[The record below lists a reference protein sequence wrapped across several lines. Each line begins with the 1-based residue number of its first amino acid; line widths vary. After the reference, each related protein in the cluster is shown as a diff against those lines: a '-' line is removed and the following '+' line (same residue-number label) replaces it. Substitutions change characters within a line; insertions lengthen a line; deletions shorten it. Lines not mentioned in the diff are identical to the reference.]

1 MANSYLNKTFSGA
14 PTNAKKGTVSIWF
27 KLAQNDSSSNN
38 YYRLFVTG
46 ADANNRTDLNI
57 VKPDADVDSNDK
69 AGRLLFSHLVGG
81 NNYTWRT
88 NRQLRDMSA
97 YYHLVVAYDTTQAS
111 ASDRLKIYINGEQET
126 SLDNSATIPQDTD
139 LFFGNNSSA
148 HHIGNSP
155 HYSPRFFQGY
165 MSHFAYVDGTALT
178 PTSFGETDSTSG
190 IWKFKSPSS
199 VTWGNN
205 GVHLKFE
212 NSGNMG
218 LDSSGNTH
226 NFTVNGNLKQ
236 SLDTPSN
243 NHSTING
250 LFRSRFLNQ
259 ATLTNG
265 NLTMTTGPTDG
276 DKALLLGTQ
285 GVTKGKW
292 YWECKVGADRSMIG
306 FAYDSIS
313 RFSDFY
319 GSNSPS
325 DGFSVYGNNGNVYY
339 DGTNTAYGSSWTTN
353 DIIMVAL
360 DMDNKLAWLGKNG
373 TWMNSATQTEI
384 ENGTATNDLTTKM
397 STKQNLNSGE
407 PVFPLFA
414 DMTGTGDMAMDINFG
429 SGFFGTTAISSAG
442 SNGNGSLFEY
452 NVPSGYYAL
461 NTKNINTYG

>member
-1 MANSYLNKTFSGA
+1 MANSYLSRSGST
-14 PTNAKKGTVSIWF
+14 PTNSKKFTYSFWVKRSTLSADQAILSYETDSANRGGIELQTGEQFRYFERVSNSTTVFVEPS
-27 KLAQNDSSSNN
+27 
-38 YYRLFVTG
+38 RLF
-46 ADANNRTDLNI
+46 
-57 VKPDADVDSNDK
+57 
-69 AGRLLFSHLVGG
+69 
-81 NNYTWRT
+81 
-88 NRQLRDMSA
+88 RDPA
-97 YYHLVVAYDTTQAS
+97 AWYHIVVATDTTQSTEA
-111 ASDRLKIYINGEQET
+111 DRVKIYVNGVQET
-126 SLDNSATIPQDTD
+126 DFASTPTYPALNSDTRAN
-139 LFFGNNSSA
+139 GSTVKNIGRRNVNND
-148 HHIGNSP
+148 
-155 HYSPRFFQGY
+155 YYFDGY
-165 MSHFAYVDGTALT
+165 LSHVSFVDGSALA
-178 PTSFGETDSTSG
+178 PTVFGQTDSTSG
-190 IWKFKSPSS
+190 IWKFKSPSG

-205 GVHLKFE
+205 GFHLKFE
-212 NSGNMG
+212 NSGALG
-218 LDSSGNTH
+218 TDSSGNSNT
-226 NFTVNGNLKQ
+226 FTVNGNLKQ

-259 ATLTNG
+259 ATLTNA

-339 DGTNTAYGSSWTTN
+339 DGANTAYGSTWTTN

-429 SGFFGTTAISSAG
+429 NGFFGTTAITSAG

>member
-1 MANSYLNKTFSGA
+1 MDNNYA
-14 PTNAKKGTVSIWF
+14 PTT
-27 KLAQNDSSSNN
+27 
-38 YYRLFVTG
+38 
-46 ADANNRTDLNI
+46 
-57 VKPDADVDSNDK
+57 
-69 AGRLLFSHLVGG
+69 
-81 NNYTWRT
+81 
-88 NRQLRDMSA
+88 
-97 YYHLVVAYDTTQAS
+97 
-111 ASDRLKIYINGEQET
+111 
-126 SLDNSATIPQDTD
+126 
-139 LFFGNNSSA
+139 
-148 HHIGNSP
+148 
-155 HYSPRFFQGY
+155 
-165 MSHFAYVDGTALT
+165 
-178 PTSFGETDSTSG
+178 FGETDSTSG
-190 IWKFKSPSS
+190 IWKFKSPSG
-199 VTWGNN
+199 VTWGTN
-205 GVHLKFE
+205 GFHLKFE
-212 NSGNMG
+212 NSGALG
-218 LDSSGNTH
+218 TDSSGNSNT
-226 NFTVNGNLKQ
+226 FTVNGNLKQ

-243 NHSTING
+243 VYSTINA
-250 LFRSRFLNQ
+250 LYRSRFSNQ

-339 DGTNTAYGSSWTTN
+339 DGANTAYGSTWTTN

-384 ENGTATNDLTTKM
+384 ENGTATYDLTTKM
-397 STKQNLNSGE
+397 GTKQNLNSGE

-429 SGFFGTTAISSAG
+429 NGFFGTTAITSAG

-452 NVPSGYYAL
+452 DVPSGYYAL

>member
-1 MANSYLNKTFSGA
+1 MASTYLSRTPSGASNRKTFTISAWIKRSNVSGSNQVIYDA
-14 PTNAKKGTVSIWF
+14 GAANPTTTIRFSSE
-27 KLAQNDSSSNN
+27 SSSDNK
-38 YYRLFVTG
+38 
-46 ADANNRTDLNI
+46 LNI
-57 VKPDADVDSNDK
+57 FHYSGSFTTQVV
-69 AGRLLFSHLVGG
+69 
-81 NNYTWRT
+81 T
-88 NRQLRDMSA
+88 NREFRDTSA
-97 YYHLVVAYDTTQAS
+97 WYHIVVAFDTTQAT
-111 ASDRLKIYINGEQET
+111 ASNRIKVYVNGVQET
-126 SLDNSATIPQDTD
+126 SFATATYPSQNFDTEVN
-139 LFFGNNSSA
+139 NNSIQT
-148 HHIGNSP
+148 IGSVNSGGD
-155 HYSPRFFQGY
+155 YFDGY
-165 MSHFAYVDGTALT
+165 ISHLALVDGQALA
-178 PTSFGETDSTSG
+178 PTVFGETDSTSG
-190 IWKFKSPSS
+190 IWKFKSPSG
-199 VTWGNN
+199 VTWGTN
-205 GVHLKFE
+205 GFHLKFE
-212 NSGNMG
+212 NSGALG
-218 LDSSGNTH
+218 TDSSGNSNT
-226 NFTVNGNLKQ
+226 FTVNGNLKQ

-243 NHSTING
+243 VYSTING
-250 LFRSRFLNQ
+250 LYRSRFSNQ

-339 DGTNTAYGSSWTTN
+339 DGANTAYGSTWTTN

-384 ENGTATNDLTTKM
+384 ENGTATYDLTTKM
-397 STKQNLNSGE
+397 GTKQNLNSGE

-429 SGFFGTTAISSAG
+429 SGFFGTTAITSAG

-452 NVPSGYYAL
+452 DVPNGYYAL